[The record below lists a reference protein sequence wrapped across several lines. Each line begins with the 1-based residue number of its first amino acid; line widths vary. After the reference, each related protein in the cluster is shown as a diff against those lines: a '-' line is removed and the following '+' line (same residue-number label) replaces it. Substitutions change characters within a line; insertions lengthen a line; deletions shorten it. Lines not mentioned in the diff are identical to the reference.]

1 MSDLWQTLVHLVENL
16 GELLYLLLLLA
27 MTWALLLAWVAWWL
41 WGVNW
46 HRAWP
51 VLRQG
56 AWVGLVMLVVLGA
69 FVWSQVAPH
78 NLNLSF
84 TQVPNFWWQ
93 LIGVSLLAALTLFCG
108 WLQGYMG
115 WTPAEIPI
123 YPDEDGHAHEDGHG
137 HGAETAH
144 GHAPVTSHA
153 HGGHH

>member
-1 MSDLWQTLVHLVENL
+1 MSDLWQTFVHLVENL

-69 FVWSQVAPH
+69 LVWSQVAPH
-78 NLNLSF
+78 SLNVGF
-84 TQVPNFWWQ
+84 AQVPNFWWQ
-93 LIGVSLLAALTLFCG
+93 LTGVSLLAGLTLFCG

-115 WTPAEIPI
+115 WAPADIPI
-123 YPDEDGHAHEDGHG
+123 YPTDHDPGHAYEARPGHDITET
-137 HGAETAH
+137 HGPDAAS
-144 GHAPVTSHA
+144 VY
-153 HGGHH
+153 GGHH